1 MARYVCLLLSVATLS
16 CGGADRVRVIKL
28 AHGLPISHPVHE
40 AMVFLSERTWEAS
53 EGKIRIDVHPAEQLG
68 TERECLELLQIGAV
82 GMTKVS
88 ASVLEN
94 FVPRYAVFSLPYLF
108 RDEAHRQ
115 KVFHGAIGKRILSA
129 GAGLD
134 RFTLLAIPF
143 FILSGQL
150 MNRGGMAR
158 RLIDLAR
165 GVVGMLPGGLAYV
178 NIVAGMLFGAISGS
192 AVAAVAAVGGFM
204 VPRMREQGYDESF
217 SAAVN
222 VSSATTSLVIPPSNI
237 LIVYALA
244 AGGVSIAALFVA
256 GYVPGLLVGLLLM
269 VVAGTIAKRRG
280 YPVDARVGA
289 RELAR
294 RFFAA
299 LPSLFLVVVV
309 MGGIIAGYFTA
320 TEAGA
325 VAVLYSFILAV
336 VVYREVA
343 TREIPKVLVE
353 ASTTT
358 AIVLL
363 LVGTSM
369 AFSWVLAYE
378 RIPELIVSAFSL
390 MHMWTWSD
398 IKWPS
403 RIQALFLFRQLMEN
417 LSEMGSDC
425 TIHLLPSVLR
435 DEHNV
440 IFAVP
445 SCVG

>member
-1 MARYVCLLLSVATLS
+1 M
-16 CGGADRVRVIKL
+16 D
-28 AHGLPISHPVHE
+28 PVNT
-40 AMVFLSERTWEAS
+40 VVL
-53 EGKIRIDVHPAEQLG
+53 LG
-68 TERECLELLQIGAV
+68 TFVTLIALGTPIAV
-82 GMTKVS
+82 G
-88 ASVLEN
+88 
-94 FVPRYAVFSLPYLF
+94 
-108 RDEAHRQ
+108 
-115 KVFHGAIGKRILSA
+115 IGLSA
-129 GAGLD
+129 FVALLMTMSFETATITVAQRVAAGLD

-165 GVVGMLPGGLAYV
+165 GLVGMLPGGLAYV

-204 VPRMREQGYDESF
+204 VPRMKEQGYDVGF
-217 SAAVN
+217 GAAVN
-222 VSSATTSLVIPPSNI
+222 VASATTSLMIPPSNI

-256 GYVPGLLVGLLLM
+256 GYVPGLLVGLSLM

-299 LPSLFLVVVV
+299 LPSLFLVVIV
-309 MGGIIAGYFTA
+309 MGGIIAGTFTA

-325 VAVLYSFILAV
+325 IAVLYSFILAV
-336 VVYREVA
+336 VVYREVKP
-343 TREIPKVLVE
+343 REMPKVLVE
-353 ASTTT
+353 ASSTT

-363 LVGTSM
+363 LVGASM

-378 RIPELIVSAFSL
+378 RVPELIGSAFSL
-390 MHMWTWSD
+390 LEGNTVATLLIINVVLLVMGTVLD
-398 IKWPS
+398 ITPAVLIFTPMLLPVVTALGVDPVHFGIVMVMNLCVGLATPPVGS
-403 RIQALFLFRQLMEN
+403 VLFL
-417 LSEMGSDC
+417 GC
-425 TIHLLPSVLR
+425 TVSGASITDVSRALIPLYLAMLVALLLVTFIPDIALALPR
-435 DEHNV
+435 WLG
-440 IFAVP
+440 I
-445 SCVG
+445 

>member
-299 LPSLFLVVVV
+299 LPSLFLVVVRHGRDHRRLLHRDRSRRRCGLV
-309 MGGIIAGYFTA
+309 QLHSRGRGLPRGGNPRDTQGPGRSVDHDRDRPASGRNIDGVFVGVGLRAHS
-320 TEAGA
+320 GA
-325 VAVLYSFILAV
+325 HRVGILAPGRK
-336 VVYREVA
+336 YR
-343 TREIPKVLVE
+343 RH
-353 ASTTT
+353 AS
-358 AIVLL
+358 
-363 LVGTSM
+363 
-369 AFSWVLAYE
+369 
-378 RIPELIVSAFSL
+378 
-390 MHMWTWSD
+390 H
-398 IKWPS
+398 
-403 RIQALFLFRQLMEN
+403 
-417 LSEMGSDC
+417 C
-425 TIHLLPSVLR
+425 
-435 DEHNV
+435 
-440 IFAVP
+440 
-445 SCVG
+445 